1 LSEIGIFSRA
11 PRYRRKQAAVVI
23 KPQPGHMGGCLG
35 RFREERWLLCFPSRF
50 VFGPGRSRQEQSDR
64 REPVP
69 AEHESLTLKNV
80 KARRVGSAARFGGH
94 HLARFYIIPRLPEF
108 GSVYHYFQAWQNSA
122 PSPHP
127 SIRRRPSIS
136 AIIVRKLDQRSIRMS
151 K

>member
-80 KARRVGSAARFGGH
+80 KARRVGSAARF
-94 HLARFYIIPRLPEF
+94 YIIPRLPEF
-108 GSVYHYFQAWQNSA
+108 GSVYHYFQARQNSA